1 MTAALI
7 GLIGAMFGAVTAFA
21 GSALSDRRRMRQE
34 DIQWRRDQRVAAY
47 EGALRHL
54 LRAAN
59 MRSELTVKGGTL
71 TTVLSP
77 EHMREWFGDLVEAQ
91 FWMHTLTSRCE
102 PAQSVRL
109 GDSAE
114 KLDEAIRSLN
124 AGRGSGKK
132 APGHIDPG
140 GYGGVFEA
148 LDEAIASVSKCAQLY
163 MSIETRTRGVL
174 DALTAA
180 EPDIR

>member
-1 MTAALI
+1 
-7 GLIGAMFGAVTAFA
+7 
-21 GSALSDRRRMRQE
+21 MRQE

-71 TTVLSP
+71 TTILSQ

-91 FWMHTLTSRCE
+91 FWMHTLISRCE

-109 GDSAE
+109 GDSTE
-114 KLDEAIRSLN
+114 KLDDAIRSLN
-124 AGRGSGKK
+124 AGRGSGIKT
-132 APGHIDPG
+132 AGRIDSG
-140 GYGGVFEA
+140 GYGGIFEA
-148 LDEAIASVSKCAQLY
+148 LDEAITSVSKCAQLY
-163 MSIETRTRGVL
+163 MSIETSRPS
-174 DALTAA
+174 ALEAPTAA
-180 EPDIR
+180 EPGTR